1 MLASFHAP
9 LRRRRAPLAVLLVLL
24 AALVIEGAVFNMP
37 FWSTV
42 GASTDTTAAENT
54 MGPGLRRTE
63 QGLFEVTD
71 PTGAWL
77 AVEADGT
84 SGYARVDA
92 VDRADVERE
101 RKALASEQTKDDK
114 DAASL
119 PRIASTMSL
128 RIDAPGHA
136 GRAQSISVD
145 APRSLYV
152 RAEGSGTMRVWFQE
166 SVGTLLP
173 VQAVRANVRVPF
185 EFSPAR
191 VAVMLAAALA
201 VALLRPGSRLWRI
214 RLDPSSRAQRLVFAA
229 CMAGCAVL
237 TAVAVGRAIV
247 FASPLVF
254 HKPGDYT
261 YDFDQYGHVADALLA
276 GHAWL
281 DLPVPDAL
289 AAAGT
294 PHDVGVRD
302 QLLADGATPLYWDYA
317 FHDGHWYSYFGVLP
331 AVLLFLPYRAITS
344 LFVDGGLMLP
354 SGAAVPLLMFGFLLF
369 GSLLTLRLVS
379 RIAPST
385 PLAAAILALA
395 VFLFGANA
403 PYLWFR
409 TNFYSVPMAA
419 SLMFTT
425 MGLWLWLGADTSRP
439 PLTPSD
445 RWSVSGARPLS
456 LPRLALGAL
465 CIAANIGCRPTFAL
479 SALLGFVIF
488 RAQIAGLIR
497 DIRSHSAHLSQALR
511 APAAVLLPALAVA
524 VPVLAY
530 NVARFGSPLDFGE
543 RYQMTVTDM
552 TRFTQPLA
560 DVPVTIGYYLLLPFR
575 LTDTFPWVALS
586 PTPMPQWAYAE
597 PMVGGLFVLCPF
609 VALAFATPFLRR
621 RMRES
626 RQWPL
631 AVFCLALGLA
641 LVIIDTLKGGLGWRY
656 IADFGW
662 LFALASLPT
671 LLALVDGRREWAAA
685 PAVTALDTPHM
696 TPLATRLLRWVAL
709 ILLLA
714 VTAFTALSCFTPGR
728 SDELLNGAP
737 ALYHE
742 VAAWFRLL

>member
-1 MLASFHAP
+1 M
-9 LRRRRAPLAVLLVLL
+9 LL
-24 AALVIEGAVFNMP
+24 AALALECAVFNMP

-42 GASTDTTAAENT
+42 GASTDTASASNQL
-54 MGPGLRRTE
+54 GPGLNRTDA
-63 QGLFEVTD
+63 GLLEVVD
-71 PTGAWL
+71 STGAWL

-92 VDRADVERE
+92 VDRTAMERE
-101 RKALASEQTKDDK
+101 RKALASEQSEDDA
-114 DAASL
+114 DDVAHLHLTSMM
-119 PRIASTMSL
+119 TL
-128 RIDAPGHA
+128 RLDAPGHA
-136 GRAQSISVD
+136 GRAQSVSID

-152 RAEGSGTMRVWFQE
+152 RAEGSGTLRVWFQE
-166 SVGTLLP
+166 PAGTLLP

-185 EFSPAR
+185 EFSFAR
-191 VAVMLAAALA
+191 VAVMLAVALA

-214 RLDPSSRAQRLVFAA
+214 RLDPASRAQRLAFAA
-229 CMAGCAVL
+229 CMAGCAAL

-289 AAAGT
+289 AAAGA

-302 QLLADGATPLYWDYA
+302 QLLAQGATPLYWDYA

-331 AVLLFLPYRAITS
+331 AVLLFVPYRALTS

-369 GSLLTLRLVS
+369 GSLLTLRLAS

-425 MGLWLWLGADTSRP
+425 LGLWLWLGADTSRP

-488 RAQIAGLIR
+488 RTQIAGLIR
-497 DIRSHSAHLSQALR
+497 DIRSHTAHLGQALR

-524 VPVLAY
+524 IPVLAY
-530 NVARFGSPLDFGE
+530 NVARFGSSLDFGE

-560 DVPVTIGYYLLLPFR
+560 DVPVTIGYYLFLPLR
-575 LTDTFPWVALS
+575 LTDAFPWVALS

-609 VALAFATPFLRR
+609 VALAFAAPFLRR
-621 RMRES
+621 RMQAS
-626 RQWPL
+626 GQWPF
-631 AVFCLALGLA
+631 AVSCLTLGLA
-641 LVIIDTLKGGLGWRY
+641 LVVIDTLKGGLGWRY

-662 LFALASLPT
+662 LFALASLPA
-671 LLALVDGRREWAAA
+671 LLALVDGRRDWTDTPASAAA
-685 PAVTALDTPHM
+685 DVTDAIHMPPLRTRLWRWTAL
-696 TPLATRLLRWVAL
+696 A
-709 ILLLA
+709 LLLA
-714 VTAFTALSCFTPGR
+714 VAIFTALSCFTPGR

-742 VAAWFRLL
+742 VTAWFRLL